1 MKKFKNFVKEVLA
14 VILLILLAVSII
26 LALANVA
33 YIYYGVVV
41 ADDGWNLFN
50 LIPVFIIV
58 LMFMACFD

>member
-58 LMFMACFD
+58 LMVMACFD

>member
-26 LALANVA
+26 LALASVA

-58 LMFMACFD
+58 LMVMACFD

>member
-26 LALANVA
+26 LSLASVA
-33 YIYYGVVV
+33 YIYYGVIV

-58 LMFMACFD
+58 LMVIACFD

>member
-14 VILLILLAVSII
+14 VILFILLAVSII
-26 LALANVA
+26 LSLASVA
-33 YIYYGVVV
+33 YIYYGVIV

-58 LMFMACFD
+58 LMVMACFD

>member
-26 LALANVA
+26 LALASVA

-41 ADDGWNLFN
+41 VDDGWNLFN

-58 LMFMACFD
+58 LMVIACFD